1 MKRPCQAATTKSTKC
16 LLNHEY
22 FVPRKLPAT
31 RKCSHGHG
39 DMQDPAVV
47 SADALYQ
54 VYKFNGGSLMYELD
68 AIQTTS
74 MIQPWYSFFF
84 FRLYI
89 YISWY
94 DPSHLADEVEDLV
107 AIIKRFRQ
115 YCTKRTSRQDIK
127 NTTWKSRA
135 GVRIA
140 PTTTIFWKLSLPLP
154 LPSYENA
161 VSLFGS

>member
-1 MKRPCQAATTKSTKC
+1 MKRPCQAASTKC

-127 NTTWKSRA
+127 NTTWKSRRA
-135 GVRIA
+135 HSSNHNDFLKII
-140 PTTTIFWKLSLPLP
+140 TTAAVIWECSLSLRILV
-154 LPSYENA
+154 LS
-161 VSLFGS
+161 